1 MKLPRTLAMLKGSEG
16 PRQPEDLG
24 LQRVQVGA
32 GSIFRGV
39 KGNPGDEWVL
49 SLFSGHTRMSKDH

>member
-1 MKLPRTLAMLKGSEG
+1 MLEGSEG
-16 PRQPEDLG
+16 PRQPEDLW

-39 KGNPGDEWVL
+39 KGNPADEWVL
-49 SLFSGHTRMSKDH
+49 SLLSGQTPGCQKTIRSKTGC

>member
-1 MKLPRTLAMLKGSEG
+1 MLEGSEG
-16 PRQPEDLG
+16 PRQSEDLG

-39 KGNPGDEWVL
+39 KGNPADEWVL
-49 SLFSGHTRMSKDH
+49 SLLSGQTPGCQKTIRSKTGC